1 VPNRPDL
8 LPAGGLFLR
17 SPEGALLVP
26 TAIALDGPPA
36 EEARTVLVA
45 VPGNPGDRARL
56 WLATLTADGIPS
68 PVAGPYSFVHPVEVP
83 S

>member
-1 VPNRPDL
+1 
-8 LPAGGLFLR
+8 
-17 SPEGALLVP
+17 
-26 TAIALDGPPA
+26 
-36 EEARTVLVA
+36 VLVA